1 MTIHLQKF
9 VDRVRGAEAKGAKDL
24 VISLSDA
31 KDLHADITRLLL
43 RLQELQQDSK
53 GNQDK
58 SESITVK
65 IEGGSFR

>member
-53 GNQDK
+53 GNQDIP
-58 SESITVK
+58 ESITVK
-65 IEGGSFR
+65 IEGGNFR